1 MQDVVEIQRTCMK
14 KAHISVGREEN
25 TPKKTN
31 QENKTKVLPS
41 LNFND
46 SYQVGPR
53 KSSRTQQSPGR
64 TSLVDLQSRS
74 QSMTVHVIHIYIHRH
89 QLRRKRKKGN
99 VLREPELKIYP
110 NV

>member
-1 MQDVVEIQRTCMK
+1 MQDVAEVQGICIK
-14 KAHISVGREEN
+14 KAHISIGREEN

-31 QENKTKVLPS
+31 QENKTQVLTS

-46 SYQVGPR
+46 SYQVAPR
-53 KSSRTQQSPGR
+53 KSSQTQQSPGR

-74 QSMTVHVIHIYIHRH
+74 QSMTMHVIHIHRH

-99 VLREPELKIYP
+99 VLKEPELKIYP